1 MAIVR
6 RDDTRGMGARED
18 GCVLLKNAVTK
29 DILGW
34 NCGVD
39 GEHEKAEIRRFL
51 KKLCGDGFEPG
62 DVAVSGGED
71 EMAITCGTCPPVKIA
86 FGRMGAKELMEL
98 IPELKSI
105 MEHGG
110 GGATGTGSTLR
121 KGIKFTG
128 IAKCVAE
135 GGKPVNY
142 LCGDNAI
149 GQRLVTELV
158 DMKIDARL
166 ISAKNH
172 PLGDGRGGSEGRKGC
187 AGQDFEGRPG
197 KAGEDAH
204 TIKAHRSANTV
215 EAALMAPNCQ
225 KAVAGVQQ
233 NAPFTE
239 SRTPAAC
246 VCGEIADPMGARYGD
261 GIIVET
267 GGKKNPRPPRKAHP
281 LHGGVPRLCNRER
294 HVARRDGRA

>member
-6 RDDTRGMGARED
+6 RDGTRGMGARED

-71 EMAITCGTCPPVKIA
+71 EMAIACGTCPPVKIA

-98 IPELKSI
+98 IPELKFI
-105 MEHGG
+105 MERGG
-110 GGATGTGSTLR
+110 GGATGTGSALR

-166 ISAKNH
+166 ISAKNR
-172 PLGDGRGGSEGRKGC
+172 PSEMDEEDLKGGKVALDKTLR
-187 AGQDFEGRPG
+187 AAPG
-197 KAGEDAH
+197 KRGK
-204 TIKAHRSANTV
+204 T
-215 EAALMAPNCQ
+215 
-225 KAVAGVQQ
+225 
-233 NAPFTE
+233 
-239 SRTPAAC
+239 RTP
-246 VCGEIADPMGARYGD
+246 
-261 GIIVET
+261 
-267 GGKKNPRPPRKAHP
+267 
-281 LHGGVPRLCNRER
+281 
-294 HVARRDGRA
+294 